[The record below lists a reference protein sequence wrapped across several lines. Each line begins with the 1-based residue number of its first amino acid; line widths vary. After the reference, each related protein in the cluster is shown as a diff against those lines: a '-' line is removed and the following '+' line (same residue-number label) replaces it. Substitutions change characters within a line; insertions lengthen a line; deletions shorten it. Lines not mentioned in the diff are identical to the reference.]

1 MAETPYSVGW
11 NMKAK
16 VDYSE
21 INKANE
27 AAGQLMS
34 KLQKLG
40 KMPNSSNTTDSM
52 QKQMHMATA
61 EATKLT
67 DQTKKAAD
75 SQANLNDKVKQTA
88 NSGRTLKTT
97 SDNLQSVGEHSR
109 TAAGQTNVLSRSIEK
124 VKTIGKGAF
133 QAVSEHVQRFGE
145 HSEATRKKLDRLN
158 ETGKRFRDVG
168 YGMLPASMALG
179 AAFVK
184 GAKDATTL
192 QHRYTI
198 IKNLVKT
205 GGESTAASI
214 NNTRKMMQQGRDM
227 SLKYGISQNDIA
239 KGYETLVR
247 RGYRSNQSLA
257 AQKTYLQGSIA
268 SGDAYSDVVNHAA
281 SAIEQFGLKSTN
293 TAKMTTNTKLAVNQM
308 AYSADLTAT
317 SFKDLGEAMKYAG
330 PNAHAANQTLHET
343 VSAVGELSNFGIEG
357 SQAGTS
363 LRQIYTRLLNPP
375 SKGKYVDA
383 MKQLGLKGKDFMDS
397 KNNLMSLQTI
407 FDKINKRTAGMS
419 RTQKGAIYS
428 ALFGQ
433 QASSA
438 AVVIGSHTKALAG
451 LDKEVQKA
459 QKMDKGKG
467 YVAGLS
473 QKNMKSWQNQLKQF
487 KASVDE
493 LGMSFAK
500 SVLPTL
506 TPMVHSLNQMVQ
518 AFGRLPKPMKQAIAY
533 GTAFV
538 ALAGPLTVGVGS
550 IMSTAAVLGIGASK
564 AGGGLGKL
572 GGKVGKA
579 FLPTA
584 AKDVESAPK
593 FLRPAAGELG
603 ELTKGGKFLEGAKGI
618 ARRIPWLGTA
628 LSATSLIGINKHNAG
643 SKIGDFGGSVG
654 GMTAGAS
661 AGAALGSVIPGLG
674 TAVGGLIGGAAG
686 GIAGSSLG
694 KTVGGW
700 FQKQIPGI
708 KKSVIPIFKSVGKW
722 IGKEWKSAG
731 KFVGGIGSWFKG
743 VGKGIDKKVIKP
755 VAGAFK
761 SVIKTA
767 GKLKSGVAHAIAAP
781 FEFAVGLVHRY
792 IVKPLKKPVTAVLN
806 WIRKKWKAFSK
817 TAGNLWH
824 SIGSAVGRAWRSGL
838 KVVSNVWKST
848 SRWLGKVW
856 NSFASTVGK
865 YWEKITSPIKKV
877 WHSAVGYVKSLW
889 NGATNWLSKEWHGLS
904 KSAGNIFTA
913 VGDAIKRPIK
923 AAWDYISNIFGKI
936 GNAVGNATKSVGK
949 VFDKVAKWAGGVTK
963 EGKHTLG
970 AHANGGLITSQ
981 HNALVGE
988 AGPELAYTVNGR
1000 KARILGAAGPHIAK
1014 VNPGERILNAHD
1026 TAQVMGGGLG
1036 HALPGYAA
1044 GTSKLGQTASNDK
1057 NVKSGL
1063 NKVAKDY
1070 DVTTKKSKRSL
1081 DKFSKDSK
1089 STWNSVSKDT
1099 KSRSQK
1105 IQKNTVGD
1113 YDDLQKGSVKKLS
1126 QLQSGNN
1133 SQWKSIL
1140 SQTGKRTNNL
1150 RRSTVNDFN
1159 DMQQG
1164 SQKQMNQLKSG
1175 VVATA
1180 KGTAVGFGKEMGRM
1194 KGYAHSAMGGA
1205 IDQLNHGISGIDNV
1219 LGQFGGNKSV
1229 INPIKYAAGSN
1240 GELTSDQFAMVN
1252 DANSGPRQEMVVR
1265 DNDLFLPRGKNRVLP
1280 LRKGDQV
1287 LNGGQAKAVGQAYGI
1302 SHFAKGS
1309 GVSKSTLRK
1318 LIRGNDKNPNKAFSN
1333 NFTDKLNSVGST
1345 LGKAVVTAEKAT
1357 ANKYGNPW
1365 NKEVWSQMHDAMTG
1379 GGSAA
1384 GGAWLHSPG
1393 SGFHDTSGFG
1403 YRGAVAGGMSIHDG
1417 NDFAGAKAVHAVH
1430 GGKVIYA
1437 GGARGG
1443 WGGPNGIGENLI
1455 TKGDDGWYVIYQE
1468 FNGKNNS
1475 GAPMYVHRGDSVKTG
1490 QHIASLGPSGTH
1502 VHIGVSRNYPYANSG
1517 STTHGWND
1525 LLKMHGHSS
1534 GTPKA
1539 SAHKSGLSKL
1549 VAKEIAPQLKWVG
1562 KHLQESMSAGGS
1574 LGNPSGAS
1582 VSRWKP
1588 YVIKALKANHF
1599 SASASQVAA
1608 WMRVIKRESGG
1619 NPRAV
1624 NNWDSNAKAG
1634 IPSKGLVQ
1642 TIMPTFNANKFKGHG
1657 NILNGYDDLLA
1668 GIHYMASKYG
1678 RGASAFAR
1686 VSGPEGYA
1694 KGGHI
1699 AAGQLSIVGEN
1710 GPELFNPDKSG
1721 TVIPN
1726 GASKQLVKNANK
1738 LTPSSDLLKTVKL
1751 LKVKSSRPKLEPHI
1765 TINFNG
1771 DISDEKTM
1779 NKAADKMERKL
1790 IDLFEKLNDEFGLD
1804 DSVW

>member
-158 ETGKRFRDVG
+158 ESGKRFRNVG
-168 YGMLPASMALG
+168 YGMLPVSMALG

-518 AFGRLPKPMKQAIAY
+518 AFGKLPKPMKQAIAY

-538 ALAGPLTVGVGS
+538 ALSGPLTVGVGS

-564 AGGGLGKL
+564 TGGGLGKL

-584 AKDVESAPK
+584 AKDIESAPK

-603 ELTKGGKFLEGAKGI
+603 ELIKGGKFLEGAKGI
-618 ARRIPWLGTA
+618 ARRIPWLGTV

-674 TAVGGLIGGAAG
+674 TAVGGAIGGAVG

-694 KTVGGW
+694 KTVGRW
-700 FQKQIPGI
+700 VQKQVPGV
-708 KKSVIPIFKSVGKW
+708 KKAVGPVFSSIGKW
-722 IGKEWKSAG
+722 AGKEWKSLG
-731 KFVGGIGSWFKG
+731 KFVGGVGSWFKG
-743 VGKGIDKKVIKP
+743 VGKGFDNKLVKP
-755 VAGAFK
+755 VAGAFRT
-761 SVIKTA
+761 VIKTA
-767 GKLKSGVAHAIAAP
+767 GKLKAGVAHAIAAP
-781 FEFAVGLVHRY
+781 FEFAVGLAHRY
-792 IVKPLKKPVTAVLN
+792 IVKPLEKPVTSVLN
-806 WIRKKWKAFSK
+806 WIRKKWRSFAK
-817 TAGNLWH
+817 TAGSLWR
-824 SIGSAVGRAWRSGL
+824 SIGNVVGKAWRAGI
-838 KVVSNVWKST
+838 KVVSNVWNST
-848 SRWLGKVW
+848 SRWLGKKW
-856 NSFASTVGK
+856 TAFSSTVGK
-865 YWEKITSPIKKV
+865 YWANITSPIKRA
-877 WHSAVGYVKSLW
+877 WHSVTEYIHDLW
-889 NGATNWLSKEWHGLS
+889 NGTSSWLGKEWRGLS
-904 KSAGNIFTA
+904 KTAGNIFSA
-913 VGDAIKRPIK
+913 VGDAIKKPIK
-923 AAWDYISNIFGKI
+923 SAWDYISNIFGKI
-936 GNAVGNATKSVGK
+936 GNAVGKITKKVGSVVSGI
-949 VFDKVAKWAGGVTK
+949 AKWAGGVTK

-1036 HALPGYAA
+1036 HTLPGYAA
-1044 GTSKLGQTASNDK
+1044 GTSTLGRTVSNDK

-1070 DVTTKKSKRSL
+1070 DTTTKKSKQSL
-1081 DKFSKDSK
+1081 DKFSKNSK
-1089 STWNSVSKDT
+1089 DTWNGISKDT

-1113 YDDLQKGSVKKLS
+1113 YDDLQKGSVKQLS
-1126 QLQSGNN
+1126 QLQSGSN

-1150 RRSTVNDFN
+1150 RKSTVGDFN

-1164 SQKQMNQLKSG
+1164 SQKQMNQLQSG
-1175 VVATA
+1175 VISAA

-1205 IDQLNHGISGIDNV
+1205 IGQLNHGISGIDSV

-1240 GELTSDQFAMVN
+1240 GRLPEDQLVMVN
-1252 DANSGPRQEMVVR
+1252 DAQSGPRQEMVI
-1265 DNDLFLPRGKNRVLP
+1265 RGNQALIPHGKDRILHLKKN
-1280 LRKGDQV
+1280 DQV
-1287 LNGGQAKAVGQAYGI
+1287 LNGRQTQTVAASYGI
-1302 SHFAKGS
+1302 QHFAKGS
-1309 GVSKSTLRK
+1309 GVSDSTLQK
-1318 LIRGNDKNPNKAFSN
+1318 IADAGQKNPGKSFDN
-1333 NFTDKLNSVGST
+1333 NFNVHIKVAGSQLQKGST
-1345 LGKAVVTAEKAT
+1345 ELEK
-1357 ANKYGNPW
+1357 
-1365 NKEVWSQMHDAMTG
+1365 
-1379 GGSAA
+1379 
-1384 GGAWLHSPG
+1384 
-1393 SGFHDTSGFG
+1393 
-1403 YRGAVAGGMSIHDG
+1403 
-1417 NDFAGAKAVHAVH
+1417 
-1430 GGKVIYA
+1430 
-1437 GGARGG
+1437 
-1443 WGGPNGIGENLI
+1443 
-1455 TKGDDGWYVIYQE
+1455 
-1468 FNGKNNS
+1468 
-1475 GAPMYVHRGDSVKTG
+1475 
-1490 QHIASLGPSGTH
+1490 
-1502 VHIGVSRNYPYANSG
+1502 
-1517 STTHGWND
+1517 
-1525 LLKMHGHSS
+1525 
-1534 GTPKA
+1534 
-1539 SAHKSGLSKL
+1539 
-1549 VAKEIAPQLKWVG
+1549 
-1562 KHLQESMSAGGS
+1562 
-1574 LGNPSGAS
+1574 
-1582 VSRWKP
+1582 
-1588 YVIKALKANHF
+1588 
-1599 SASASQVAA
+1599 
-1608 WMRVIKRESGG
+1608 
-1619 NPRAV
+1619 
-1624 NNWDSNAKAG
+1624 NA
-1634 IPSKGLVQ
+1634 
-1642 TIMPTFNANKFKGHG
+1642 
-1657 NILNGYDDLLA
+1657 
-1668 GIHYMASKYG
+1668 ASKYG
-1678 RGASAFAR
+1678 KPWMAAMWQVIEGQMGGTGGVRSEFLKYAMEHFSGKPYLMGGLGPRYYDCSGMVYTALKHFGIDIGRNTVAMQNSNGVTNLGHHRSATRQGDLIIYGHGGGDAGHVGIIDNPVKGTMFNETPPHAR
-1686 VSGPEGYA
+1686 VTSIFSPMSMGYDYYRIKNLHDKDNGKRGKASGRLTALAKQELGKSALKSIQKRFADQSMTGGPVPKGDHMHWLEQAGIPHSWWAPISEIINRESNWQVHAQNGKYLGIPQTTAGNLAKAGSDWRSNPITQLRAMKMYIKSRYGTAGKALAFRHRAGWYANGGWAGKASIFGEVAGEPEVAINPKRNTADNLIGQTIDARA
-1694 KGGHI
+1694 K
-1699 AAGQLSIVGEN
+1699 V
-1710 GPELFNPDKSG
+1710 DKNS
-1721 TVIPN
+1721 PSAN
-1726 GASKQLVKNANK
+1726 FLKSVK
-1738 LTPSSDLLKTVKL
+1738 SLKTKPS
-1751 LKVKSSRPKLEPHI
+1751 KAKIEPHI